1 MVLKMKKQALD
12 HPGLEQPT
20 HSFPIQEMC
29 QGKYKRLVA
38 SLAKDR
44 KGREF
49 EGTGNSQ
56 VLL

>member
-1 MVLKMKKQALD
+1 MVLKMKKQALH

-20 HSFPIQEMC
+20 HSFSLQEIC
-29 QGKYKRLVA
+29 QGKYKSLVA

-44 KGREF
+44 EGKEF